1 MYTAGEPGGLV
12 KEYLEWV
19 MVRGQNLVFE
29 LGFVP
34 LSKNEGN
41 AK

>member
-12 KEYLEWV
+12 ADYLTWIMGAEAQTIV
-19 MVRGQNLVFE
+19 TD

-34 LSKNEGN
+34 LR
-41 AK
+41 